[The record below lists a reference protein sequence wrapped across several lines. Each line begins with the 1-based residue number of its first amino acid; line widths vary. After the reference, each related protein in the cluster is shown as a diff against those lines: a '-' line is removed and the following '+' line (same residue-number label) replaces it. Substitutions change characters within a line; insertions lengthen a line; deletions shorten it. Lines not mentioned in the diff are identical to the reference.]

1 MDNKKEESEK
11 VIKIIKDYKSSSNK
25 DLTHAMDFIR
35 ADFNFTKES
44 IIKLTEHLDKL
55 ELTYNTIHK
64 EYENR
69 VNKK

>member
-1 MDNKKEESEK
+1 MNKKEESEK

-25 DLTHAMDFIR
+25 DLTYAMDFIKE
-35 ADFNFTKES
+35 DFNFTKES

-69 VNKK
+69 VSKK